1 MNSTLKDRCA
11 SILRDHFLVDTRILR
26 NGKYL
31 EDLGLTSPEKKEL
44 LNLFEDEF
52 KIELSEKD
60 ERKIRTIRDTIF
72 IINQYINPD
81 LRLKT
86 T

>member
-11 SILRDHFLVDTRILR
+11 YILRNHFLVDTRTLR

-31 EDLGLTSPEKKEL
+31 EDLGLTSPEKMEL

-52 KIELSEKD
+52 QIELSEKD

>member
-1 MNSTLKDRCA
+1 
-11 SILRDHFLVDTRILR
+11 VDTRLLR

-81 LRLKT
+81 FRLKT

>member
-1 MNSTLKDRCA
+1 M
-11 SILRDHFLVDTRILR
+11 LR

-60 ERKIRTIRDTIF
+60 ERKIRTVRDTIF

>member
-1 MNSTLKDRCA
+1 MNSTLKDRCS
-11 SILRDHFLVDTRILR
+11 SILRNHFLVDTRMLR

-60 ERKIRTIRDTIF
+60 ERKIRTVRDTIF

>member
-1 MNSTLKDRCA
+1 MNSTLKDCCTY
-11 SILRDHFLVDTRILR
+11 ILRNHFLVDTRTLR

-52 KIELSEKD
+52 QIELSEKD
-60 ERKIRTIRDTIF
+60 ERKIRTIWDTIF